1 MPHVRQAPQ
10 LHTGIILRASA
21 SEWRI
26 GERLPAHTCEQ
37 WQLVFVLDGMVE
49 ETTTAAPLRLR
60 AGRVLFH
67 QPSEATRC
75 RRWAMSRPKF
85 WRVEFEAAGNILDA
99 FRGCMTRAA
108 PPESAALRQL
118 AAAVRE
124 GWQVEADGVRLPEP
138 APRPEPPLG
147 CVRLQQ
153 LYLEQALWLMARR
166 LLRGGRRP
174 SPRVRAEQTQNAL
187 VEAARLYMA
196 EHIETTVPLSE
207 LCRAAGCGRAAL
219 AGGVPGPH
227 RPHPARIQ
235 RPPCG
240 RSTPGRCWPRAIPP
254 ARWPACWAIPPRRI
268 SRSGSAPSPAA
279 PPPPTGGTRP
289 RCTCA
294 TNKHAAGWKRLCSA
308 RRGSVTIKT
317 GQSQTPGS
325 PLQIKQ

>member
-1 MPHVRQAPQ
+1 MPHVRQVPQ

-49 ETTTAAPLRLR
+49 ETTDGRPLRLR

-67 QPSEATRC
+67 QPSESYTMQAVGDV
-75 RRWAMSRPKF
+75 PPEVL
-85 WRVEFEAAGNILDA
+85 RVEFEAAGNILDA

-138 APRPEPPLG
+138 VHRPEPPLG

-174 SPRVRAEQTQNAL
+174 SPRVRAEQNQNAL

-219 AGGVPGPH
+219 QAAFRARTGHTPREYNARLRAEHAGALLAQGY
-227 RPHPARIQ
+227 
-235 RPPCG
+235 
-240 RSTPGRCWPRAIPP
+240 TPGEV
-254 ARWPACWAIPPRRI
+254 ARMLGY
-268 SRSGSAPSPAA
+268 SSPAYFSQRFRA
-279 PPPPTGGTRP
+279 LTGRTPTAYRRDPTP
-289 RCTCA
+289 LHLC
-294 TNKHAAGWKRLCSA
+294 NK
-308 RRGSVTIKT
+308 
-317 GQSQTPGS
+317 
-325 PLQIKQ
+325 